1 MRQVPIH
8 CRRMSRL
15 PYLPDESRPC
25 RNRWSTLAVVESGE
39 WRWLSHRFRLGEFA
53 SAIGNRATEEDRT
66 PRIVFLLRRPD
77 RGKSRLMTCPS
88 GPYTSER
95 QKKADENPDKGVE
108 ERGFPPRSVNRF
120 AVGFHGF
127 SHNLEQAAANLVSS
141 IRTAPTGAASA
152 PRSAIDTALR
162 RIRSQCLET
171 SSRSTQGF
179 ASPGAD
185 IS

>member
-77 RGKSRLMTCPS
+77 RGKSRLMTRPNRPHA
-88 GPYTSER
+88 GE
-95 QKKADENPDKGVE
+95 QQHKADANPNKGVE
-108 ERGFPPRSVNRF
+108 ERGFPLCSIISF
-120 AVGFHGF
+120 KLDFHDF
-127 SHNLEQAAANLVSS
+127 SHNLEPFAANLVAF
-141 IRTAPTGAASA
+141 IRPGQEAL
-152 PRSAIDTALR
+152 LR
-162 RIRSQCLET
+162 R
-171 SSRSTQGF
+171 
-179 ASPGAD
+179 PGPR
-185 IS
+185 